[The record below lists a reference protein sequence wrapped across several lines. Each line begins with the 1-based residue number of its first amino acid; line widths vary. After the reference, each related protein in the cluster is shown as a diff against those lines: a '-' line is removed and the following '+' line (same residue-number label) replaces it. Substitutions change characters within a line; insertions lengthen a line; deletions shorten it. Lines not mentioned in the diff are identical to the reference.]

1 MGLQLKLVVLK
12 IKKCVVLEVII
23 EIRYHHRAKMQEKQ
37 HGSEAT
43 TISGEGAALSL
54 NGSYNGDA
62 AAEMA
67 TLGPSFSPNSL
78 K

>member
-1 MGLQLKLVVLK
+1 
-12 IKKCVVLEVII
+12 
-23 EIRYHHRAKMQEKQ
+23 MQEKQ